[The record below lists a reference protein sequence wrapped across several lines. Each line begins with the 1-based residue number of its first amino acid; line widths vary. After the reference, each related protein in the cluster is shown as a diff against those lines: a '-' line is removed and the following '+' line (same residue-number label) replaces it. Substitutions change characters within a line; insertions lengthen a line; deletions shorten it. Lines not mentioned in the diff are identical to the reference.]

1 MRKVLISAAAAA
13 SAMAFAAPAA
23 AQYYPAP
30 PPPGYGYGHN
40 NYGYNHYGYGQVRAL
55 QARLDHMQ
63 REISRLARYRM
74 ITHREYRDLL
84 GDSRELER
92 KLRHDA
98 RDGRGLSRKEL
109 YNVERRMARLEWK
122 VGRDVRDG
130 RQWRYRW

>member
-40 NYGYNHYGYGQVRAL
+40 NYGYGQVRAL

-109 YNVERRMARLEWK
+109 YNVQRRMARLEQK
-122 VGRDVRDG
+122 VARDVRDG
-130 RQWRYRW
+130 RHYGYRW

>member
-1 MRKVLISAAAAA
+1 MRKFLISAAAAV

-40 NYGYNHYGYGQVRAL
+40 NYGYGQVRAL

-122 VGRDVRDG
+122 VRRDVRDG

>member
-1 MRKVLISAAAAA
+1 MRKFLISAAASV

-40 NYGYNHYGYGQVRAL
+40 NYGYGQVRAL

-122 VGRDVRDG
+122 VRRDVRDG

>member
-40 NYGYNHYGYGQVRAL
+40 NYGYGQVRAL

-98 RDGRGLSRKEL
+98 RDGRGFSRKEL

-122 VGRDVRDG
+122 VRRDVRDG

>member
-40 NYGYNHYGYGQVRAL
+40 NYGYGQVRAL

-109 YNVERRMARLEWK
+109 YNVERRMARLEQK
-122 VGRDVRDG
+122 VARDVRDG
-130 RQWRYRW
+130 RHYGYRW

>member
-1 MRKVLISAAAAA
+1 MRKVLISAAAAV

-30 PPPGYGYGHN
+30 PHPGYGYGHN
-40 NYGYNHYGYGQVRAL
+40 NYGYGQVRAL

-109 YNVERRMARLEWK
+109 YNVQRRMARLEQK
-122 VGRDVRDG
+122 VARDVRDG
-130 RQWRYRW
+130 RHYGYRW

>member
-1 MRKVLISAAAAA
+1 MRKVLISAAAAV
-13 SAMAFAAPAA
+13 SAVAFAAPAA
-23 AQYYPAP
+23 AQYHPAP

-40 NYGYNHYGYGQVRAL
+40 NYGYSNYGYGQVRAL

-122 VGRDVRDG
+122 VRRDVRDG

>member
-40 NYGYNHYGYGQVRAL
+40 NYGYGQVRAL

-109 YNVERRMARLEWK
+109 YNVERRMARLECK
-122 VGRDVRDG
+122 VRRDVRDG

>member
-1 MRKVLISAAAAA
+1 MRKVLISAAAAV
-13 SAMAFAAPAA
+13 SAVAFAAPAA

-40 NYGYNHYGYGQVRAL
+40 NYGYGQVRAL

-122 VGRDVRDG
+122 VRRDVRDG

>member
-40 NYGYNHYGYGQVRAL
+40 NYGYGQVRAL

-92 KLRHDA
+92 KPRHDA

-109 YNVERRMARLEWK
+109 YNVQRRMARLEQK
-122 VGRDVRDG
+122 VARDVRDG
-130 RQWRYRW
+130 RHYGYRW

>member
-1 MRKVLISAAAAA
+1 MRKVLISAAAAV
-13 SAMAFAAPAA
+13 SAMAFAVPAA

-40 NYGYNHYGYGQVRAL
+40 NYGYGQVRAL

-109 YNVERRMARLEWK
+109 YNVQRRMARLEQK
-122 VGRDVRDG
+122 VARDVRDG
-130 RQWRYRW
+130 RHYGYRW

>member
-40 NYGYNHYGYGQVRAL
+40 NYGYGQVRAL

-122 VGRDVRDG
+122 VRRDVRDG

>member
-40 NYGYNHYGYGQVRAL
+40 NYGYGQVRAL

-109 YNVERRMARLEWK
+109 YNVQRRMARLEWK
-122 VGRDVRDG
+122 VRRDVRDG
-130 RQWRYRW
+130 RHYGYRW

>member
-1 MRKVLISAAAAA
+1 MRKVLISAAAAV

-40 NYGYNHYGYGQVRAL
+40 NYGYGQVRAL

-122 VGRDVRDG
+122 VRRDVRDG
-130 RQWRYRW
+130 RHYGYRW

>member
-1 MRKVLISAAAAA
+1 MRKVLISAAAAI
-13 SAMAFAAPAA
+13 SAVAFAAPAA

-30 PPPGYGYGHN
+30 PPPGYGYGYN
-40 NYGYNHYGYGQVRAL
+40 NYGYNNRGYGQVRSL
-55 QARLDHMQ
+55 QARLDNMQ

-74 ITHREYRDLL
+74 ITHNEYRDLL

-98 RDGRGLSRKEL
+98 RDGRGLTRKEL

-122 VGRDVRDG
+122 VRRDVRDG
-130 RQWRYRW
+130 RQWGYRW

>member
-1 MRKVLISAAAAA
+1 MRQFLISAAAAV
-13 SAMAFAAPAA
+13 SARAFAAPAA

-40 NYGYNHYGYGQVRAL
+40 NYGYGQVRAL

-122 VGRDVRDG
+122 VRRDVRDG

>member
-1 MRKVLISAAAAA
+1 MRKVLISAAAAV

-40 NYGYNHYGYGQVRAL
+40 NYGYGQVRAL

-109 YNVERRMARLEWK
+109 YNVQRRMARLEQK
-122 VGRDVRDG
+122 VARDVRDG
-130 RQWRYRW
+130 RHYGYRW

>member
-1 MRKVLISAAAAA
+1 MRKFLISAAAAV

-40 NYGYNHYGYGQVRAL
+40 NYGYGQVRAL

-109 YNVERRMARLEWK
+109 YNVQRRMARLEQK
-122 VGRDVRDG
+122 VARDVRDG
-130 RQWRYRW
+130 RHYGYRW

>member
-1 MRKVLISAAAAA
+1 MSKVLISAAAAA

-40 NYGYNHYGYGQVRAL
+40 NYGYGQVRAL

-109 YNVERRMARLEWK
+109 YNVQRRMARLEQK
-122 VGRDVRDG
+122 VARDVRDG
-130 RQWRYRW
+130 RHYGYRW

>member
-40 NYGYNHYGYGQVRAL
+40 NDGYGQVRAL

-109 YNVERRMARLEWK
+109 YNVQRRMARLEQK
-122 VGRDVRDG
+122 VARDVRDG
-130 RQWRYRW
+130 RHYGYRW

>member
-1 MRKVLISAAAAA
+1 MRKVLISAAAAV
-13 SAMAFAAPAA
+13 SAVAFAAPAA
-23 AQYYPAP
+23 AQYHPAP

-40 NYGYNHYGYGQVRAL
+40 NYGYGQVRAL

-109 YNVERRMARLEWK
+109 YNVQRRMARLEQK
-122 VGRDVRDG
+122 VARDVRDG
-130 RQWRYRW
+130 RHYGYRW

>member
-40 NYGYNHYGYGQVRAL
+40 NYGYGQVRAL

-92 KLRHDA
+92 KL
-98 RDGRGLSRKEL
+98 
-109 YNVERRMARLEWK
+109 
-122 VGRDVRDG
+122 
-130 RQWRYRW
+130 

>member
-40 NYGYNHYGYGQVRAL
+40 NYGYGQVRAL

-109 YNVERRMARLEWK
+109 YTVQRRMARLEQK
-122 VGRDVRDG
+122 VARDVRDG
-130 RQWRYRW
+130 RHYGYRW

>member
-40 NYGYNHYGYGQVRAL
+40 NYGYGQVRAL

-92 KLRHDA
+92 TLRHDA

-122 VGRDVRDG
+122 VRRDVRDG

>member
-40 NYGYNHYGYGQVRAL
+40 TYGYGQVRAL

-109 YNVERRMARLEWK
+109 YNVQRRMARLEQK
-122 VGRDVRDG
+122 VARDVRDG
-130 RQWRYRW
+130 RHYGYRW

>member
-109 YNVERRMARLEWK
+109 YNVQRRMARLEQK
-122 VGRDVRDG
+122 VARDVRDG
-130 RQWRYRW
+130 RHYGYRW